1 MTEIDEAREAIKQ
14 VYYELRNLAGT
25 PDNPADILAD
35 SILRLR
41 WKDGSQMIGILSKDQ
56 TLPEIPRKDIVHII
70 LERDRIL
77 LNAGFRKVVS
87 KC

>member
-1 MTEIDEAREAIKQ
+1 MTEIDEAREAIKN
-14 VYYELRNLAGT
+14 E
-25 PDNPADILAD
+25 
-35 SILRLR
+35 ILRKYWVTPQLGFDIADTILNLKR
-41 WKDGSQMIGILSKDQ
+41 EDGSQMIGILSKDQ

-87 KC
+87 K